1 MEKPVSMSI
10 KEWLIKKIAITFI
23 VSEKIINNVV
33 THQFDSA
40 NDALVM
46 NKSIEI
52 SGFGKFLFNQR
63 KAEKQMDKYIS
74 QKTMYENMLLNGD
87 LTQTKRKNTEVRLE
101 NTKLNIKFL
110 KPKI

>member
-1 MEKPVSMSI
+1 MSI
-10 KEWLIKKIAITFI
+10 KEWLIKRIAITFI
-23 VSEKIINNVV
+23 VSEKIINNVI

-40 NDALVM
+40 NDAIVG

-52 SGFGKFLFNQR
+52 SGFGKFLFNQK

-74 QKTMYENMLLNGD
+74 QKKMYENILLD
-87 LTQTKRKNTEVRLE
+87 QEITQTKRKNTEVRLE
-101 NTKLNIKFL
+101 NTNLNIKFL